1 VGRDSLSLVHNDGR
15 SDLSLAVESVVAF
28 GALFLCYVS
37 GYVTP
42 LGIVHQLMK
51 KKALWSF
58 LLFQKKKKKK
68 KEDLRFV
75 GDKSNLNSLDFF
87 FKFSLEKLIN

>member
-51 KKALWSF
+51 KKAL
-58 LLFQKKKKKK
+58 
-68 KEDLRFV
+68 
-75 GDKSNLNSLDFF
+75 
-87 FKFSLEKLIN
+87 